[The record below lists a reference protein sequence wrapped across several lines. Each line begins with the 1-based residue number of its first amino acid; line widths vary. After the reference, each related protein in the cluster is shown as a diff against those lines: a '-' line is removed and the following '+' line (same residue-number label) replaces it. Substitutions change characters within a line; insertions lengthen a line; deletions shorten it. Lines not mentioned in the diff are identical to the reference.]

1 MNKLASEKVL
11 VDLPRGQHSEF
22 LTPLEL
28 EQAKE
33 RQRLREQAFDNEFA
47 IEVAAQSN
55 YAADIDPSIS
65 RFQGIGPEGA
75 PGYEPSLR
83 GFYAKTSEGY
93 PEGSIYYDLPR
104 QIFYDTKYKDRRVLG
119 LPPGVNI
126 KTIFPEAGTVSAIDS
141 AATPTTYAHE
151 YRHKNFPGLSE
162 REVRVADFLTAL
174 NDRQLFD
181 MLDFAGPQA
190 LDSYRYALRFE
201 RDNPGYGVGAKIFG
215 AEWDRGAR
223 STRQGIHEYRDQYI
237 RARIQ
242 ESPAIK
248 LLNEYEA
255 LLKYNEELP
264 EQNQERIEERQ
275 EREAKAAV
283 RNYADGG
290 EAEKEYLYG
299 VGPEGSGIGQLLSPL
314 LPIRREVIEPYQETF
329 IESPDPGQM
338 ERVVTPGQY
347 GEAEFAVPQAVQ
359 AFMNFKGLVR
369 DPEAR
374 EAVLQGIAALPE
386 LPAELSRRAQMS
398 TQAALEGEEQVYDP
412 QTGSVVDSSE
422 VLLTAPL
429 LTAPGTAASIAMA
442 GDKGGTVLGIMGG
455 SKAQGPVGDRARKA
469 EDLAKRNRTD
479 KGITAQTGAVRS
491 TENKFVVPIEFA
503 GDAGFSIKPSVAE
516 EKGKSLLEAFDPT
529 GGFSVIDIE
538 EDFGPVALVTEYVPR
553 KTKRRTESKDLS
565 RGPLPSLS
573 SKRKNLKTPPKVSDF
588 IDFERYFAE
597 YPEVANLPV
606 YPATQLPRVGD
617 WKKSNLPAVQY
628 DPVQNIFYAKMDVG
642 LFGDARGVFD
652 YRVFNGDA
660 FALALQSYVSHKEG
674 LVLPEG
680 VLTKDLTGS
689 NPVAGEISPKAKQAR
704 QESLLAESKIPRMGS
719 LSSEYL
725 MGLMEQRQP
734 ALTQAMTMPTMYAD
748 RAKLLTSEAQRM
760 SDKYAERASEEYSRL
775 PPAAAFSDKKTQD
788 AFTMQLVERLL
799 NPDLNKNRPQLG
811 IYPLELRDLATP
823 SEELPFNSNI
833 GTFESRLLFN
843 AKNLKQEKV
852 KNGDQFLNIL
862 LKDAPKEELQ
872 MPVPVPEG
880 FDHSYN
886 ALHGFEGDQ
895 PLVEALRLFL
905 TGRKNV
911 TKQEV
916 IDFLEQRQ
924 VPISQLETDN
934 FSNAQLDFVHD
945 PVTGKLLEPLEGETP
960 KIDAFS
966 QPTKANTIE
975 FLTEPD
981 RRFVGEMGYESVLP
995 RHHSM
1000 EQGNFGWVRFTNR
1013 NFQDED
1019 KLRPSKVIE
1028 EIQSDIHQK
1037 AKATQGDLL
1046 NFRVRKLVRGEPYPR
1061 NDRLQNTASGLSMDE
1076 RRKPRF
1082 PEVKPEEFND
1092 KVIMPAAQQTMGSF
1106 FDQYKNIVVAR
1117 MRKQGTSEEI
1127 IEEAQQ
1133 EIDGERQRVLNIL
1146 ERDPEQIITALERG
1160 LTKREFDFILP
1171 DYMINEADLD
1181 NFFLRKTFDL
1191 RQKEQ
1196 MRRAYPKLSEEAYAD
1211 VYDPRFEDAATG
1223 IKGIAF
1229 APLRTSWHKLAIQ
1242 TVLKEALD
1250 EGLEGLALT
1259 TTRGSRQK
1267 TAATHSQYD
1276 AEYLAHLK
1284 EIAKRF
1290 NLRLE
1295 AVNPKTNKGGL
1306 SLIQV
1311 DQGDKPDIS
1320 YHYLYLDN
1328 PGADIEG
1335 LEEFLATPIRTGGK
1349 PLAKATGGGVGS
1361 MAPVATNMFRGYDDV
1376 RRGVGAYAPLI
1387 RRA

>member
-1 MNKLASEKVL
+1 M
-11 VDLPRGQHSEF
+11 
-22 LTPLEL
+22 
-28 EQAKE
+28 
-33 RQRLREQAFDNEFA
+33 
-47 IEVAAQSN
+47 
-55 YAADIDPSIS
+55 
-65 RFQGIGPEGA
+65 
-75 PGYEPSLR
+75 
-83 GFYAKTSEGY
+83 
-93 PEGSIYYDLPR
+93 
-104 QIFYDTKYKDRRVLG
+104 
-119 LPPGVNI
+119 
-126 KTIFPEAGTVSAIDS
+126 
-141 AATPTTYAHE
+141 
-151 YRHKNFPGLSE
+151 
-162 REVRVADFLTAL
+162 
-174 NDRQLFD
+174 
-181 MLDFAGPQA
+181 
-190 LDSYRYALRFE
+190 
-201 RDNPGYGVGAKIFG
+201 
-215 AEWDRGAR
+215 
-223 STRQGIHEYRDQYI
+223 
-237 RARIQ
+237 
-242 ESPAIK
+242 
-248 LLNEYEA
+248 
-255 LLKYNEELP
+255 
-264 EQNQERIEERQ
+264 
-275 EREAKAAV
+275 
-283 RNYADGG
+283 
-290 EAEKEYLYG
+290 AEKEYLYG

-314 LPIRREVIEPYQETF
+314 LPVRREVIEPYQETF
-329 IESPDPGQM
+329 SDSYVGPDGQVYVD
-338 ERVVTPGQY
+338 RTVTPGQY
-347 GEAEFAVPQAVQ
+347 GEPEFAVPQAVQ
-359 AFMNFKGLVR
+359 AFMNFKGLAR

-374 EAVLQGIAALPE
+374 EAVLRGIAALPE

-398 TQAALEGEEQVYDP
+398 TQAALEGQEQVYDP

-422 VLLTAPL
+422 ALLAAPL
-429 LTAPGTAASIAMA
+429 LMAPASALTIPKVV
-442 GDKGGTVLGIMGG
+442 DQGGVVLGIMGG
-455 SKAQGPVGDRARKA
+455 SRAKGPAGDRARQA

-479 KGITAQTGAVRS
+479 KGIAAQTGAVRS

-503 GDAGFSIKPSVAE
+503 GDAGFSIKSSVAE

-529 GGFSVIDIE
+529 GGFQVVEIE
-538 EDFGPVALVTEYVPR
+538 EDFGPVALVTDLIP
-553 KTKRRTESKDLS
+553 RRTERRTELS

-588 IDFERYFAE
+588 IDFKRYFAE
-597 YPEVANLPV
+597 YPEVADLPV
-606 YPATQLPRVGD
+606 YPSTQLPRVGD
-617 WKKSNLPAVQY
+617 WKESKLPVVQY

-689 NPVAGEISPKAKQAR
+689 NPVAGAISPEAKQAR
-704 QESLLAESKIPRMGS
+704 QESLLAESKVPRMGS

-734 ALTQAMTMPTMYAD
+734 ALSQAITMPTMYAD
-748 RAKLLTSEAQRM
+748 RAKLLTSEAYRM
-760 SDKYAERASEEYSRL
+760 SDNYGERASEEYSRL
-775 PPAAAFSDKKTQD
+775 PPAVAFSDKKTQD
-788 AFTMQLVERLL
+788 AFTMDVVQRLL
-799 NPDLNKNRPQLG
+799 NPDYAKNRPQPGL
-811 IYPLELRDLATP
+811 YPLELGDLTTP

-872 MPVPVPEG
+872 MPVSVSE
-880 FDHSYN
+880 N
-886 ALHGFEGDQ
+886 VNFESDQ
-895 PLVEALRLFL
+895 PLVDALRLFL

-924 VPISQLETDN
+924 VPISQVETGK
-934 FSNAQLDFVHD
+934 FSGAQLEFSYD
-945 PVTGKLLEPLEGETP
+945 PDTGKLLEEEAP
-960 KIDAFS
+960 KIDVVS

-995 RHHSM
+995 TRHDM

-1013 NFQDED
+1013 TFEEETGI
-1019 KLRPSKVIE
+1019 RPSKVIE
-1028 EIQSDIHQK
+1028 EIQSDIHQR
-1037 AKATQGDLL
+1037 AKADQGDLL
-1046 NFRVRKLVRGEPYPR
+1046 RSRVQKLVRGEPYLR
-1061 NDRLQNTASGLSMDE
+1061 NDRLQNTVSGLSMDE

-1092 KVIMPAAQQTMGSF
+1092 KIVMPAAKQTMGSF
-1106 FDQYKNIVVAR
+1106 FDLYKKIVVAR

-1133 EIDGERQRVLNIL
+1133 RIDDQRQRVLNIL
-1146 ERDPEQIITALERG
+1146 ERDPEQIINALERG
-1160 LTKREFDFILP
+1160 LSKRNFDFILP

-1181 NFFLRKTFDL
+1181 NFFLRNTFDL

-1211 VYDPRFEDAATG
+1211 IYDPRFEDAATG

-1242 TVLKEALD
+1242 AVLKEALD
-1250 EGLEGLALT
+1250 EGLKGLALT

-1267 TAATHSQYD
+1267 TAATHTQYD
-1276 AEYLAHLK
+1276 AEYLAHFK

-1290 NLRLE
+1290 NLKLK
-1295 AVNPKTNKGGL
+1295 AVDPKTNKGGL
-1306 SLIQV
+1306 SLFQV
-1311 DQGDKPDIS
+1311 DQGNKPDIS

-1349 PLAKATGGGVGS
+1349 PLAKAMGGGVAS
-1361 MAPVATNMFRGYDDV
+1361 MAPVATNMFQGYDDV
-1376 RRGVGAYAPLI
+1376 RRGVGFYAPLI

>member
-1 MNKLASEKVL
+1 M
-11 VDLPRGQHSEF
+11 
-22 LTPLEL
+22 
-28 EQAKE
+28 
-33 RQRLREQAFDNEFA
+33 
-47 IEVAAQSN
+47 
-55 YAADIDPSIS
+55 
-65 RFQGIGPEGA
+65 
-75 PGYEPSLR
+75 
-83 GFYAKTSEGY
+83 
-93 PEGSIYYDLPR
+93 
-104 QIFYDTKYKDRRVLG
+104 
-119 LPPGVNI
+119 
-126 KTIFPEAGTVSAIDS
+126 
-141 AATPTTYAHE
+141 
-151 YRHKNFPGLSE
+151 
-162 REVRVADFLTAL
+162 
-174 NDRQLFD
+174 
-181 MLDFAGPQA
+181 
-190 LDSYRYALRFE
+190 
-201 RDNPGYGVGAKIFG
+201 
-215 AEWDRGAR
+215 
-223 STRQGIHEYRDQYI
+223 
-237 RARIQ
+237 
-242 ESPAIK
+242 
-248 LLNEYEA
+248 
-255 LLKYNEELP
+255 
-264 EQNQERIEERQ
+264 
-275 EREAKAAV
+275 
-283 RNYADGG
+283 
-290 EAEKEYLYG
+290 AEKEYLYG

-314 LPIRREVIEPYQETF
+314 LPVRREIIEPYQETF
-329 IESPDPGQM
+329 SDSYVGPDGQIYVD
-338 ERVVTPGQY
+338 RTVTPGQY

-374 EAVLQGIAALPE
+374 EAVLRGIAALPE

-398 TQAALEGEEQVYDP
+398 TQAALEGKEQVYDP

-422 VLLTAPL
+422 VLLAAPAL
-429 LTAPGTAASIAMA
+429 MAPASALTMPKVV
-442 GDKGGTVLGIMGG
+442 DQGGVVLGIMGG
-455 SKAQGPVGDRARKA
+455 SKAKGPAGDRARKA

-491 TENKFVVPIEFA
+491 TENKFVVPIEFT

-516 EKGKSLLEAFDPT
+516 EKGKALLEAFDPT
-529 GGFSVIDIE
+529 GGYKVVEIE
-538 EDFGPVALVTEYVPR
+538 KDYGPVALVNVETAAPTSLKIVRGTNLGATLR
-553 KTKRRTESKDLS
+553 KD
-565 RGPLPSLS
+565 
-573 SKRKNLKTPPKVSDF
+573 LKTPPKVSDF
-588 IDFERYFAE
+588 IEFKRYFSE
-597 YPEVANLPV
+597 YPEVADLPV
-606 YPATQLPRVGD
+606 YPSTQLPRVGD
-617 WKKSNLPAVQY
+617 WKKSKLPVVQY
-628 DPVQNIFYAKMDVG
+628 DPVQNIFYAKMDVSSLG
-642 LFGDARGVFD
+642 KARGVFD

-680 VLTKDLTGS
+680 VLTKDLTG
-689 NPVAGEISPKAKQAR
+689 NKPVAGKISPKAEQTA
-704 QESLLAESKIPRMGS
+704 QESVRFESKIPQMGS

-725 MGLMEQRQP
+725 MNLMRMREPR
-734 ALTQAMTMPTMYAD
+734 LIETMSMPTMYAE
-748 RAKLLTSEAQRM
+748 RAKLLANKAQRM
-760 SDKYAERASEEYSRL
+760 SDKYAERASQEYSRL
-775 PPAAAFSDKKTQD
+775 PPAVAFSDKKTQD
-788 AFTMQLVERLL
+788 AFTMQVVEQLL
-799 NPDLNKNRPQLG
+799 NPDLAKNRPQPGL
-811 IYPLELRDLATP
+811 YPLELGDLTTP

-852 KNGDQFLNIL
+852 KQGDQFLNIL

-872 MPVPVPEG
+872 IPVPVPEN
-880 FDHSYN
+880 FY
-886 ALHGFEGDQ
+886 FEGDQ
-895 PLVEALRLFL
+895 PLVVALRVFL

-924 VPISQLETDN
+924 VPISQVETGN
-934 FSNAQLDFVHD
+934 FSGAQLDFLHD
-945 PVTGKLLEPLEGETP
+945 PNTGKLLEGEAP
-960 KIDAFS
+960 QIDVFS

-981 RRFVGEMGYESVLP
+981 RRFVDEMGYESVLP

-1013 NFQDED
+1013 NFQDGD

-1046 NFRVRKLVRGEPYPR
+1046 NFRVRKLVKGEPYTR
-1061 NDRLQNTASGLSMDE
+1061 NDRLQSTVSGLSMDE

-1092 KVIMPAAQQTMGSF
+1092 KIIMPAAKQTMGSLF
-1106 FDQYKNIVVAR
+1106 NKYKKIVVAR
-1117 MRKQGTSEEI
+1117 MKQQGTREEI

-1133 EIDGERQRVLNIL
+1133 RLDDELQRVLKIL
-1146 ERDPEQIITALERG
+1146 EKDPEQIITAFERG
-1160 LTKREFDFILP
+1160 LTKRNFDFILP
-1171 DYMINEADLD
+1171 DYIINEADIESL
-1181 NFFLRKTFDL
+1181 FLRKTFDL
-1191 RQKEQ
+1191 KQKEQ

-1242 TVLKEALD
+1242 AVLKEALD

-1267 TAATHSQYD
+1267 TAALHNQYD
-1276 AEYLAHLK
+1276 AEYLAHFK

-1290 NLRLE
+1290 NLRLK
-1295 AVNPKTNKGGL
+1295 AVDPKTDKGGL

-1311 DQGDKPDIS
+1311 NQGNKPDIS

-1349 PLAKATGGGVGS
+1349 PLAKAMGGGVGS
-1361 MAPVATNMFRGYDDV
+1361 MAPVARNMFRGYDI
-1376 RRGVGAYAPLI
+1376 RRGVGAYAPYT